1 MLILLDNNHL
11 RCGSK
16 KAVFLKS
23 PVAGNFSFESWSSF
37 SGHLVSVGDHASCF
51 AEHGILWK
59 EDRHSLK
66 ISSKVSVSVW
76 NVLAV
81 CWEANGHAHILC
93 VHVCVCGELPAWW
106 RFPPRAHAL
115 GYFVF
120 LLWMVSLV
128 ALSLASCVTVMIL

>member
-93 VHVCVCGELPAWW
+93 VHVCVCVGSSRRGGGSLPE
-106 RFPPRAHAL
+106 HM
-115 GYFVF
+115 
-120 LLWMVSLV
+120 LWVTSF
-128 ALSLASCVTVMIL
+128 SCFGW